1 MKSSEIVNLSL
12 DAVILSLIYTA
23 VGMIMSFTLYYLFDQ
38 FNEEWKNRS
47 LLFQLTDVTMEI
59 SILAISCFW
68 TSVFISNRRAIF
80 TVSARSESL
89 LDNYSSTL
97 FFLFAVFV
105 FMDDLTHKLQ
115 YLHNENLAPIF
126 DNIFP
131 KYGSI
136 IDLSLSYNKK

>member
-1 MKSSEIVNLSL
+1 MKSREIFNLSL

-23 VGMIMSFTLYYLFDQ
+23 VGIIMSFALYYLFDQ
-38 FNEEWKNRS
+38 FNDEWRKRS
-47 LLFQLTDVTMEI
+47 LFFQVVDVTVEI
-59 SILAISCFW
+59 SILALSCFW
-68 TSVFISNRRAIF
+68 TSIFISNRRAIF
-80 TVSARSESL
+80 TVSARSETL

-115 YLHNENLAPIF
+115 YLHHQNLAPIF
-126 DNIFP
+126 DKIFP